1 MLWNLA
7 LKDIEQNRKALA
19 VMLATALVLPLL
31 FGAAAARPDGGGYL
45 SFAIGYGVVSVPI
58 LVAHLFVGHEKLK
71 GTFRLLRVLP
81 VRGSRLITTKAV
93 AATALSLLVANLLVF
108 VEPLLLR
115 RFGVAYTL
123 PGLLPLIWI
132 NVASAFVSALAVSA
146 FVAFE
151 HKVALQ
157 VSYITVFGLALG
169 LTGLERW
176 AAQAGLGTSLAARAA
191 ELYLPYWGVPVVLLF
206 VAAFVRFAGR
216 LFEQKEWP
224 ELEEG

>member
-7 LKDIEQNRKALA
+7 FKDIEQNRKALA
-19 VMLATALVLPLL
+19 VMLVTSLALPLI
-31 FGAAAARPDGGGYL
+31 FGAAVRPDSYL
-45 SFAIGYGVVSVPI
+45 SFAVGYGVVSVPI
-58 LVAHLFVGHEKLK
+58 LFAHLFVGHEKLK
-71 GTFRLLRVLP
+71 GTFRLLCVLP
-81 VRGSRLITTKAV
+81 VRGSRLIKTKAL
-93 AATALSLLVANLLVF
+93 ATILLGLLVANLLAY

-115 RFGVAYTL
+115 SFGLSYTL

-157 VSYITVFGLALG
+157 VSYLTVFGLALG
-169 LTGLERW
+169 LTGLDKW
-176 AAQAGLGTSLAARAA
+176 AAQAGLGTSLTARAV

-206 VAAFVRFAGR
+206 VAASVRFAGR
-216 LFEQKEWP
+216 LFELKEWP